1 MLRDKARLFRALT
14 FSGPG
19 LLAIAH
25 IVAVVAVLSFGHRAG
40 AYPLHPVG
48 VVLYGAVALLAAIGL
63 FLQSRQMGASHF
75 QPLFWLSLPALVS
88 FLFWIS
94 LGGPFAPYDP
104 HDSDLMWFSYLTF
117 AFLFALIAVVYG
129 SFPYLIAT
137 CVIQVVLYSCI
148 STLPA
153 YMHYYPAV
161 GMLGEHPEILTA
173 FVGVYFAGA
182 LLLLLRKRIAG
193 GAVPG
198 LWLAAVL
205 SGGVGGA
212 FLYKMLTWLPVNGAY
227 LGWVS
232 ANTYVPDL
240 AWDWI
245 RTAAELAAAATVVVA
260 VLSGIWLLRQ
270 QVRSRLFAQDMRI
283 RRAELGADVR

>member
-1 MLRDKARLFRALT
+1 MRDKARLFRVLT

-19 LLAIAH
+19 LLAVAH
-25 IVAVVAVLSFGHRAG
+25 IVAVVAVLSFGRRAG

-48 VVLYGAVALLAAIGL
+48 VVLYGAAAFLAAVGL
-63 FLQSRQMGASHF
+63 FLQSRQLGASHF
-75 QPLFWLSLPALVS
+75 APLLWLSLPTLVS
-88 FLFWIS
+88 FLFWIG

-117 AFLFALIAVVYG
+117 AFLFSLIAVAYR
-129 SFPYLIAT
+129 SFAYLIAM
-137 CVIQVVLYSCI
+137 CMMQVALYSCT

-153 YMHYYPAV
+153 YVRYYPAV
-161 GMLGEHPEILTA
+161 GVLGEHPEILTA
-173 FVGVYFAGA
+173 FVVVYFVGA

-205 SGGVGGA
+205 SSGVGGA
-212 FLYKMLTWLPVNGAY
+212 FLYRMLIWLPVNGAY

-240 AWDWI
+240 AWNWT
-245 RTAAELAAAATVVVA
+245 RTLAELAAAATVAVA
-260 VLSGIWLLRQ
+260 VLSGIWLLLWQ
-270 QVRSRLFAQDMRI
+270 AKSRLFAQGMQI
-283 RRAELGADVR
+283 RCAELGTDVR